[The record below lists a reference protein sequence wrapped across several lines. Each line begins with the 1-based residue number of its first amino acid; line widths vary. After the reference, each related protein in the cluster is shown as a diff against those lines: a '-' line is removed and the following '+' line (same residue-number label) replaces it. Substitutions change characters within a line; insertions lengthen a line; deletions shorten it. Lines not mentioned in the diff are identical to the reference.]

1 MLLGSILTR
10 FGWGI
15 PALAMAACVP
25 AADMPIQ
32 SAARVAARA
41 APPPP
46 RAQPQPQPEP
56 QRYVPPPPR
65 PSAALA
71 ETIRFLGREFTGRVG
86 IAIERVDTPG
96 WSVDWQGDLPMPQ
109 QSVSKLWVAMTA
121 LDARDRGALRLDQPV
136 MVTRS
141 DLTLFHQPI
150 ATLVKGEGY
159 QTDPDELLRRAM
171 TMSDNTANDKLMRLA
186 GGPTAVN
193 HFLAANAL
201 TGIKFGPG
209 ERLLQSRTAGLTWNQ
224 SYSLGRAF
232 YTARANLPMAVRRKA
247 FDNYVADPI
256 DGASARGI
264 ARALAKLHRG
274 ELLKPDSTAH
284 LLRYME
290 ESKTGRARLKGALPP
305 GWRLA
310 HKTGTGQDLA
320 GETAGFNDVGLITAP
335 DGTTYAIAVMIGRT
349 SKPVRDRQALI
360 QAVAATLVANHKP

>member
-1 MLLGSILTR
+1 MLLGSILAR

-15 PALAMAACVP
+15 PAVAVAACVP
-25 AADMPIQ
+25 VADVPIQ
-32 SAARVAARA
+32 PAARVAARA
-41 APPPP
+41 VPPPAP
-46 RAQPQPQPEP
+46 SLPQP

-65 PSAALA
+65 PSPALV
-71 ETIRFLGREFTGRVG
+71 ETIRFLGREFEGRVG

-136 MVTRS
+136 TVTRS

-150 ATLVKGEGY
+150 ASLVRNGGY

-171 TMSDNTANDKLMRLA
+171 TMSDNTANDKLLGLA
-186 GGPTAVN
+186 GGPSAVN
-193 HFLAANAL
+193 RFLAFNGL

-232 YTARANLPMAVRRKA
+232 YVARANLPMSVRRKA
-247 FDNYVADPI
+247 FDAYVADPM
-256 DGASARGI
+256 DGASAKGI

-274 ELLKPDSTAH
+274 ELLKPDSTAY

-290 ESKTGRARLKGALPP
+290 ESKTGRARLKGAIPP

-335 DGTTYAIAVMIGRT
+335 DGTAYAVAVLIGRT
-349 SKPVRDRQALI
+349 SKPVRDRQGLI